1 MRFTD
6 TNRRNY
12 RFDQWAPKAHMKNQT
27 EEPTRGR
34 GTGGNMR
41 TVMGIPDLEREN
53 FEDAVKKNARPVLVL
68 FGDG

>member
-1 MRFTD
+1 
-6 TNRRNY
+6 
-12 RFDQWAPKAHMKNQT
+12 MKNQT